1 LSLKHRIISNYLENA
16 ETATE
21 NLREVK
27 PTVFGAD
34 CEAWERLHA
43 LITSQSDGATRVQKM
58 LYQWAIGAGGG
69 VMGALANVLVLP
81 AVRAQL
87 GFSRLRV
94 AYVGD
99 RAIPSEIDLWA
110 RALGITVR
118 YIDPFRKSEMDSGD
132 RGGPGNRGGWG

>member
-1 LSLKHRIISNYLENA
+1 
-16 ETATE
+16 
-21 NLREVK
+21 
-27 PTVFGAD
+27 
-34 CEAWERLHA
+34 
-43 LITSQSDGATRVQKM
+43 M